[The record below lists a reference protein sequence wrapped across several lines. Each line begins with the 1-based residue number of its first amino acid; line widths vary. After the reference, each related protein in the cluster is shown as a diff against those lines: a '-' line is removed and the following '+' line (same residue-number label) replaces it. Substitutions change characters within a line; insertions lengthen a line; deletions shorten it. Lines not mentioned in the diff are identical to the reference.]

1 MALDALNNIV
11 DNNAPVLGS
20 PLVYLTTANQKL
32 GHDLAQF
39 FTDHDLDDDGKTLDY
54 RVIALQDADG
64 NTPRGDVLVLQG
76 TTLTFDPNGSY
87 DSLEIGEYVD
97 LWATVIATDSHG
109 ASVEE
114 MIPIT
119 ILGTAEPENYQV
131 NRAPYPQTELVMVME
146 SDQSL
151 SYDLARVFDD
161 LDGDDDGTTLD
172 YRVTALHDADGNT
185 PHGDVFVMQGTNLTF
200 DPNGFYDDLEI
211 GESVNLWA
219 TVIATDSHGASVEE
233 QIKIEIFGTAEPEN
247 YVGNAPH
254 MTLDAL
260 GLAARADSFV
270 YYDLDRIFDDIDPED
285 DGSTLEYS
293 IITATNNDDGSFAH
307 GTFTMSQNRMIF
319 DTANMYNHLGDG
331 EMAEITIVVQAQDS
345 TGLTVQEDIFLTVYG
360 DESPLNE
367 IGQAISD
374 IFMV

>member
-39 FTDHDLDDDGKTLDY
+39 FTDHDLDDDGTTLDY

-119 ILGTAEPENYQV
+119 ILGTAEPENYQG
-131 NRAPYPQTELVMVME
+131 NWAPYPQTELVMVME

-161 LDGDDDGTTLD
+161 LDDDDDGTTLD
-172 YRVTALHDADGNT
+172 YRVTALQDADGNT
-185 PHGDVFVMQGTNLTF
+185 PHGDVLVMQGTTLTF

-211 GESVNLWA
+211 GKSVNLWA

-233 QIKIEIFGTAEPEN
+233 QIKIEIRGNAEPEN
-247 YVGNAPH
+247 YQGNAPH

-260 GLAARADSFV
+260 GLGARSDSFI
-270 YYDLDRIFDDIDPED
+270 YYDLDRVFDDLDADD
-285 DGSTLEYS
+285 DGTTLDYRV
-293 IITATNNDDGSFAH
+293 TALQDADGNTPHGDVLVMQGTTLTFDPNGFYDD
-307 GTFTMSQNRMIF
+307 
-319 DTANMYNHLGDG
+319 L
-331 EMAEITIVVQAQDS
+331 EIGKSVNLWATVQAQDS
-345 TGLTVQEDIFLTVYG
+345 TGLYVQEDIHLRVFG
-360 DESPLNE
+360 DDSPINE

-374 IFMV
+374 IFML

>member
-119 ILGTAEPENYQV
+119 ILGTAEPENYQG

-172 YRVTALHDADGNT
+172 YRVTALQDADGNT
-185 PHGDVFVMQGTNLTF
+185 PHGDVLVMQGTNLTF

>member
-161 LDGDDDGTTLD
+161 LDDDDDGTTLD
-172 YRVTALHDADGNT
+172 YRVTALQDADGNT
-185 PHGDVFVMQGTNLTF
+185 PHGDVLVMQGTNLTF

>member
-32 GHDLAQF
+32 GQDLAQF

-119 ILGTAEPENYQV
+119 ILGTAEPENYQGNRALYPKTELV
-131 NRAPYPQTELVMVME
+131 MVMESDQSLSYDLARVFDDLDGDDDGTTLDYRVTALQDADGNTPHGDVLVMQGTNLTFDPNGFYDDLEIGESVDLWATVIATDSHGASVEEQIKIEILETAEPENYVGNRAPYPQTELVMVME

-172 YRVTALHDADGNT
+172 
-185 PHGDVFVMQGTNLTF
+185 
-200 DPNGFYDDLEI
+200 
-211 GESVNLWA
+211 
-219 TVIATDSHGASVEE
+219 
-233 QIKIEIFGTAEPEN
+233 
-247 YVGNAPH
+247 
-254 MTLDAL
+254 
-260 GLAARADSFV
+260 
-270 YYDLDRIFDDIDPED
+270 
-285 DGSTLEYS
+285 
-293 IITATNNDDGSFAH
+293 
-307 GTFTMSQNRMIF
+307 
-319 DTANMYNHLGDG
+319 
-331 EMAEITIVVQAQDS
+331 
-345 TGLTVQEDIFLTVYG
+345 
-360 DESPLNE
+360 
-367 IGQAISD
+367 
-374 IFMV
+374 

>member
-119 ILGTAEPENYQV
+119 ILGTAEPENY
-131 NRAPYPQTELVMVME
+131 E
-146 SDQSL
+146 
-151 SYDLARVFDD
+151 
-161 LDGDDDGTTLD
+161 
-172 YRVTALHDADGNT
+172 
-185 PHGDVFVMQGTNLTF
+185 
-200 DPNGFYDDLEI
+200 
-211 GESVNLWA
+211 
-219 TVIATDSHGASVEE
+219 
-233 QIKIEIFGTAEPEN
+233 
-247 YVGNAPH
+247 GNAPH

>member
-119 ILGTAEPENYQV
+119 ILGTAEPENYQG

-146 SDQSL
+146 SDRSL

-172 YRVTALHDADGNT
+172 YRVTALQDADGNT
-185 PHGDVFVMQGTNLTF
+185 PHGDVLVMQGTNLTF

>member
-161 LDGDDDGTTLD
+161 LDGDDDGTTLV
-172 YRVTALHDADGNT
+172 YRVTALQDADGNT
-185 PHGDVFVMQGTNLTF
+185 PHGDVLVMQGTNLTF

-331 EMAEITIVVQAQDS
+331 EMAEITIVVQAQNS

>member
-76 TTLTFDPNGSY
+76 TSLTFDPNGSY

-119 ILGTAEPENYQV
+119 ILGTAEPENYQG

-172 YRVTALHDADGNT
+172 YRVTALQDADGNT
-185 PHGDVFVMQGTNLTF
+185 PHGDVLVMQGTNLTF

>member
-54 RVIALQDADG
+54 RVIALQ
-64 NTPRGDVLVLQG
+64 
-76 TTLTFDPNGSY
+76 
-87 DSLEIGEYVD
+87 
-97 LWATVIATDSHG
+97 
-109 ASVEE
+109 
-114 MIPIT
+114 
-119 ILGTAEPENYQV
+119 
-131 NRAPYPQTELVMVME
+131 
-146 SDQSL
+146 
-151 SYDLARVFDD
+151 
-161 LDGDDDGTTLD
+161 
-172 YRVTALHDADGNT
+172 DADGNT